1 MKSTVPRWIV
11 ALAFVS
17 GLAWSGYLAQRHLAG
32 TASVLDRFETV
43 LLDLRIVLTG
53 ERKAPENVTIVA
65 IDDQT
70 VSIVGKYP
78 LTRSQLAELVGKIK
92 AAGAQALAI
101 DILLFG
107 ASDSVGDA
115 ALAKQ
120 FEALPVVIAA
130 AGHSGNMSSSASFVP
145 TVASILPPTPEIA
158 DAAEVGLANVV
169 TDTGGT
175 PRHIPLLFLTDAGL
189 QPSFSLKAL
198 ELYSNKTPII
208 TESGLRTGNRDQVLD
223 AGWHLALNYYG
234 PGGTIRTVSAERLLT
249 DKAPDLTGQIVVLG
263 VTATGVGDRFGTP
276 FDPVLPGAE
285 VQATGIA
292 NLLDG
297 TALARNDIIRLA
309 DGTAAIAITVLGLVA
324 VAFLPLAPASVFY
337 IFLLA
342 CWLLAGFLL
351 FGQSQWLNGALPFAA
366 SLPPVVGL
374 LVTRQIFDRFH
385 SRRLMQAQRA
395 LSRFQSPRLADRIAE
410 DPDFL
415 AHPRE
420 QDAAMLFID
429 LSGYTGLS
437 EQLGPVR
444 TRDFLKTFHTIV
456 VDVADKTGGVVLDFM
471 GDGAMLG
478 FGVPDASQTDP
489 VNAVRCAFQLEST
502 ISGWLGNSNAAA
514 HISAVRVGA
523 HFGKVVLS
531 RLGHDRQQQI
541 TTTGDCVNVAS
552 RLLEIAKDHDAS
564 IAFSVDLL
572 DAVASRSGN
581 KMPTPRL
588 ETVSVRGRQQDLQ
601 VALWRPGEFPAVPV
615 RVSGYS

>member
-43 LLDLRIVLTG
+43 LLDLRIILTG
-53 ERKAPENVTIVA
+53 ERKAPKNVTIVA

-78 LTRSQLAELVGKIK
+78 LTRSQLAELVGKIE

-107 ASDSVGDA
+107 ASDSAGDA

-120 FEALPVVIAA
+120 FKALPVVIAA

-385 SRRLMQAQRA
+385 SRRLMQAQTA

-437 EQLGPVR
+437 EQLGPVK

-456 VDVADKTGGVVLDFM
+456 VDVADKTGGAVLDFM

-502 ISGWLGNSNAAA
+502 ISGWLGNSNAAT

-552 RLLEIAKDHDAS
+552 RLLEIAKGHDAS

-581 KMPTPRL
+581 RMPTPRL
-588 ETVSVRGRQQDLQ
+588 ETVSIRGRQQDLQ
-601 VALWRPGEFPAVPV
+601 VALWRTGEFPAVPV